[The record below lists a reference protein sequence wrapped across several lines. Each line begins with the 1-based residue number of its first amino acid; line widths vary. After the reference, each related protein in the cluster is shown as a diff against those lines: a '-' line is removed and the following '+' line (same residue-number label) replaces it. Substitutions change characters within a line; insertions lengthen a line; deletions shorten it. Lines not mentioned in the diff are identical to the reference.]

1 MNRVIGQFLHEQ
13 MFSFPSII
21 MIYMNKQYFPYKQ
34 SYCSNHEIIV
44 ESIGVSSNVS
54 DDDVEA
60 FSTVVESDIK
70 QACNS
75 VCTAARP
82 VEDDGEA
89 PGIVVEAMKVS
100 SDIKKAW
107 TSSRLMKKGPSVQC
121 ICSHTTKSIDEE
133 TSATVVESI
142 RVSSGIE
149 RRSTRPGG
157 EAFGMVV
164 VAVSVS
170 SDIRKAS
177 TSLAKN
183 ASSVQF
189 CSPPRSTD
197 DEDEAKNASSSSVV
211 IGSSPPPTSVDDGEA
226 AATPASF
233 GATESTEER

>member
-1 MNRVIGQFLHEQ
+1 
-13 MFSFPSII
+13 MFSVCSHPTISI
-21 MIYMNKQYFPYKQ
+21 
-34 SYCSNHEIIV
+34 
-44 ESIGVSSNVS
+44 
-54 DDDVEA
+54 DDDDEA
-60 FSTVVESDIK
+60 AATVVESELVPYI
-70 QACNS
+70 
-75 VCTAARP
+75 T
-82 VEDDGEA
+82 EA
-89 PGIVVEAMKVS
+89 GIVS
-100 SDIKKAW
+100 SDIKEAW
-107 TSSRLMKKGPSVQC
+107 TRSRLTKKSSSVLC
-121 ICSHTTKSIDEE
+121 ICSHATKSIDDDEEE

-164 VAVSVS
+164 KAVSVS